1 MVHDTI
7 IALASGAG
15 RAGVAVL
22 RLSGPNSTK
31 VLQQISHKKL
41 PEPRMATLLGLFDA
55 HGVEADK
62 ALVLLFRAP
71 NSFTGEDVVEL
82 HIHGGR
88 ANLGKVMQICLDT
101 ALCRLAA
108 AGEFSRQA
116 FDNGKMDLTEAE
128 GLCDLIEAETEAQRK
143 QALRLIDGELGG
155 LTKTWRLSL
164 VESLAQIEAYIDFPD
179 EDIPGG
185 LIEKVLA
192 NIADLKQ
199 SLINHLESA
208 KQAQRV
214 REGFRVVLLGAPNSG
229 KSTLLNALV
238 KRDASIVSAIAG
250 TTRDV
255 VEVSLIL
262 DGQLVWIA
270 DTAGLHDS
278 DNDIE
283 REGMR
288 RAILRA
294 DEADLRIGLVSHE
307 SEIEVAIGLLRIGDI
322 LAWSKSDLWSPKLQK
337 QVEKA
342 GISQMIIA
350 AKSGNGLDELEQM
363 LSEIIGSDGKELE
376 AAPLTRERHR
386 ISVEGAIAAIDMV
399 IENPSAP
406 AELICENIRMAARLL
421 ASISGEI
428 GVEDVLDKVFSS
440 FCIGK

>member
-22 RLSGPNSTK
+22 RLSGPKSAE
-31 VLQQISHKKL
+31 VLRLISRKKL
-41 PEPRMATLLGLFDA
+41 PEPRIATLFSLYDA
-55 HGVEADK
+55 QGVEADK
-62 ALVLLFRAP
+62 ALVLLFIAP

-88 ANLGKVMQICLDT
+88 ANLEKVMQICLDT
-101 ALCRLAA
+101 GLCRLAMP
-108 AGEFSRQA
+108 GEFSRQA

-143 QALRLIDGELGG
+143 QALRLMTGELGE
-155 LTKTWRLSL
+155 LSKAWRLSL
-164 VESLAQIEAYIDFPD
+164 IECLAQLEAYIDFPD

-185 LIEKVLA
+185 LIQTVLL
-192 NIADLKQ
+192 NITDLKQ
-199 SLINHLESA
+199 NLSKHLESA

-250 TTRDV
+250 TTRDI

-270 DTAGLHDS
+270 DTAGLHES

-294 DEADLRIGLVSHE
+294 EEADLRIGLVSGE
-307 SEIEVAIGLLRIGDI
+307 SEIAATFGLLREGDI
-322 LAWSKSDLWSPKLQK
+322 LAWSKTDLWSPKLQGRI
-337 QVEKA
+337 EKA
-342 GISQMIIA
+342 GIAQIMIA
-350 AKSGNGLDELEQM
+350 AKSGSGLDDMQRM
-363 LSEIIGSDGKELE
+363 LSEVIGHESREFE
-376 AAPLTRERHR
+376 AAPLTRERHKVA
-386 ISVEGAIAAIDMV
+386 VESAIDA
-399 IENPSAP
+399 IDTILQNPSAP
-406 AELICENIRMAARLL
+406 AELTCENIRMAARNL
-421 ASISGEI
+421 AAISGEI

>member
-1 MVHDTI
+1 MHDTI

-22 RLSGPNSTK
+22 RLSGPKSAEI
-31 VLQQISHKKL
+31 LRLISRKKL
-41 PEPRMATLLGLFDA
+41 PEPRIATLLSLYDA
-55 HGVEADK
+55 QGVEVDK

-88 ANLGKVMQICLDT
+88 ANLGEVMQICLDT
-101 ALCRLAA
+101 GLCRLARP
-108 AGEFSRQA
+108 GEFSRQA

-143 QALRLIDGELGG
+143 QALRLMTGELGG
-155 LTKTWRLSL
+155 LSKAWRLSL
-164 VESLAQIEAYIDFPD
+164 IECLAQLEAYIDFPD

-185 LIEKVLA
+185 LIQTVLL
-192 NIADLKQ
+192 NITDLKQ
-199 SLINHLESA
+199 NLSKHLESA

-250 TTRDV
+250 TTRDI

-270 DTAGLHDS
+270 DTAGLHES

-294 DEADLRIGLVSHE
+294 EEADLRIGLVSGE
-307 SEIEVAIGLLRIGDI
+307 SEIAATFGLLREGDI
-322 LAWSKSDLWSPKLQK
+322 LAWSKTDLWSPKLQGRI
-337 QVEKA
+337 EKA
-342 GISQMIIA
+342 GIAQIMIA
-350 AKSGNGLDELEQM
+350 AKSGSGLDDMQRM
-363 LSEIIGSDGKELE
+363 LSEIIGHESREFE
-376 AAPLTRERHR
+376 AAPLTRERHKVA
-386 ISVEGAIAAIDMV
+386 VESAIDA
-399 IENPSAP
+399 IDTILQNPSAP
-406 AELICENIRMAARLL
+406 AALTCENIRMAARNL
-421 ASISGEI
+421 AAISGEI